1 MAQVYPTDD
10 VSVYQ
15 DDEDDDYGNEEPEQD
30 IESHDAPSLEET
42 LSKKPG
48 WKKKL
53 DPVEEV
59 KRTKEKELR
68 YLMTNVQDKL
78 KDIWHMESWEKKK
91 AILMSFAFVMGA
103 IGAFLVLF
111 GFSLTVLFAA
121 NPINYGV
128 GAVGIILLLPFL
140 AVVYYLICPTKKQ
153 AAYRQKIQEKTEERN
168 QDTFLNEMM
177 LDAAKRAK
185 PPERKIRLIA
195 LVRGSTMFA
204 RQEFPFMGT
213 TVREMLIEVE
223 RVTKLPMIQQLVKF
237 EGKELTKNLD
247 QHFVHDL
254 HMKPDSILMV
264 FNKGSYEMRV
274 LQEHDPKRAAKFN
287 LSAAPESWE
296 DNLKKHWAKGSAI
309 DDAIKKNNNRGFFS
323 EDPTAAVNDTSSVIS
338 NGKGA
343 PSVSG
348 GKSVVTLGGGSA
360 VASIAGQQGSIAKA
374 SISSGSLAS
383 GKVSTSKKVAWN
395 ATA

>member
-1 MAQVYPTDD
+1 
-10 VSVYQ
+10 
-15 DDEDDDYGNEEPEQD
+15 
-30 IESHDAPSLEET
+30 
-42 LSKKPG
+42 
-48 WKKKL
+48 
-53 DPVEEV
+53 
-59 KRTKEKELR
+59 
-68 YLMTNVQDKL
+68 
-78 KDIWHMESWEKKK
+78 MEYWEKKK
-91 AILMSFAFVMGA
+91 AILMAFAFIIGA

-121 NPINYGV
+121 NPVNYVV
-128 GAVGIILLLPFL
+128 GAVGAVFLLPFL
-140 AVVYYLICPTKKQ
+140 VVVYYFLCPTKKQ
-153 AAYRQKIQEKTEERN
+153 AAYREKIRAKTEERN
-168 QDTFLNEMM
+168 QDTFLNDMM

-274 LQEHDPKRAAKFN
+274 LQQHDPQRAAKFN
-287 LSAAPESWE
+287 LAAAPESWE
-296 DNLKKHWAKGSAI
+296 DNLKKHWAKGAKMDEAI
-309 DDAIKKNNNRGFFS
+309 QKNNNRGFFS
-323 EDPTAAVNDTSSVIS
+323 DDPAAVTDTASVIS
-338 NGKGA
+338 DAKTLN
-343 PSVSG
+343 VSG

-360 VASIAGQQGSIAKA
+360 VASTTGQQGSIAKA
-374 SISSGSLAS
+374 SISSGSLDTANKS
-383 GKVSTSKKVAWN
+383 KLSSSKKVAWN
-395 ATA
+395 TPA